1 MKNLFKKLFKK
12 KDSVN
17 EILNWT
23 TSGISVYFRDS
34 NVDQEIL
41 SQYYVGQILRSDIC
55 IDVSHACGRLIKNT
69 RYIIFSSK
77 AANFYELT
85 NDINPYLNTLN
96 FNSYFKVIYILETNI
111 DTSYIILLQIP
122 RQGIELFSNE
132 TNRVFIPSISDKPFE
147 TFIKD
152 KALEII
158 SAKNLE
164 IIQELETND
173 WNERTNWPF
182 GFNDL
187 DELNYI
193 HDLFVLNDK
202 QQELSNII
210 SQLTSN

>member
-1 MKNLFKKLFKK
+1 L
-12 KDSVN
+12 
-17 EILNWT
+17 
-23 TSGISVYFRDS
+23 
-34 NVDQEIL
+34 
-41 SQYYVGQILRSDIC
+41 
-55 IDVSHACGRLIKNT
+55 
-69 RYIIFSSK
+69 
-77 AANFYELT
+77 
-85 NDINPYLNTLN
+85 
-96 FNSYFKVIYILETNI
+96 KVIHILETNI
-111 DTSYIILLQIP
+111 DTSYIVLLQIP

-147 TFIKD
+147 TFLTD

-158 SAKNLE
+158 SAQNLE

-173 WNERTNWPF
+173 WNERTNWPI

-187 DELNYI
+187 DELNDI